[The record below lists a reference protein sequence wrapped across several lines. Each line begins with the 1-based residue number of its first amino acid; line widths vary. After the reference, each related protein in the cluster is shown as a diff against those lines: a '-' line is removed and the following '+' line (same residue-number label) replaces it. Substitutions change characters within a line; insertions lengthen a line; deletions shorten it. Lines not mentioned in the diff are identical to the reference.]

1 MKTFNSVTH
10 LANRIHRKTLKNKHE
25 KYFADDITF
34 REELKKHS
42 QETKKNSLEKSNAI
56 LKKRQDISAFFEK
69 RLPRELAKYCSLAII
84 ILIPIILMITTPSK
98 IHSFIVCTLLIVAL
112 CLISISYIG
121 DQSSKYRI
129 YNIPMQANYLS
140 YIITASAYIIA
151 VSSVNITIAIAIA
164 MMAFFVAIA
173 YFFILRDFN
182 KLFPRITAQ

>member
-1 MKTFNSVTH
+1 MKTLKYVTH

-69 RLPRELAKYCSLAII
+69 RLPRELAKYYSLAII
-84 ILIPIILMITTPSK
+84 ASIPTILMISASSK
-98 IHSFIVCTLLIVAL
+98 TRFFTVFAL
-112 CLISISYIG
+112 STAALYLISISYII
-121 DQSSKYRI
+121 DRFSKYRV

-140 YIITASAYIIA
+140 YIITASAYIIVA
-151 VSSVNITIAIAIA
+151 SSLNITIAIA